1 MEGWKTLQSGLANL
15 NLGQSAN
22 KFTKGFQSSV
32 QATKERL
39 GQVSQDEI
47 TELPQEYKDLEAR
60 VDALRNA
67 HLAMLN
73 KQLILMCNTFNCQV
87 YDTEAYDYP
96 VQIQES
102 ISELSNTIGTN
113 FQNFAATNLKGTPL
127 SPGATAPRPHLET
140 PHKTLPHAL
149 TRASHTASQ
158 LLIST
163 PAGDSSKLGKALALY
178 TQANET
184 IANARI
190 QHDQAVQDGYLHP
203 WQTTL
208 STSINVAMKA
218 RQAVRTSR
226 LELDAAKQ
234 GLKSASHAR
243 QEQARL
249 EVENA
254 EDDLVQKTEV
264 AITLMKTVLENPEP
278 LKNLNELVKAQ
289 LVFYSTAAEALSGV
303 QGEIE
308 ELSVAAEGEYRKS
321 RDH

>member
-1 MEGWKTLQSGLANL
+1 MDNWSKLSSSLSGL

-22 KFTKGFQSSV
+22 KLAKGFNSSV
-32 QATKERL
+32 QATRERL
-39 GQVSQDEI
+39 GQVAPEEI

-60 VDALRNA
+60 VDALRQA
-67 HLAMLN
+67 HLALL
-73 KQLILMCNTFNCQV
+73 KITKA
-87 YDTEAYDYP
+87 YETESYDYP

-102 ISELSNTIGTN
+102 ITEMSTTIGRGVT
-113 FQNFAATNLKGTPL
+113 NFAATNLKGTNLPV
-127 SPGATAPRPHLET
+127 PQPVAPVAAQ
-140 PHKTLPHAL
+140 HKTLPHAL
-149 TRASHTASQ
+149 CRAATTAATAMQ
-158 LLIST
+158 ST
-163 PAGDSSKLGKALALY
+163 PGGSEDKFGKALGLY
-178 TQANET
+178 AGVWDT
-184 IANARI
+184 IAGARI
-190 QHDQAVQDGYLHP
+190 QQDDSIQRQYLQP

-218 RQAVRTSR
+218 RQAVRVSR

-234 GLKSASHAR
+234 SLKNAGPVK

-249 EVENA
+249 DVENA

-278 LKNLNELVKAQ
+278 IKNLNELIKAQ
-289 LVFYSTAAEALSGV
+289 LLYFASAAEALSSA

>member
-1 MEGWKTLQSGLANL
+1 MDGWSKLSATLNLNNL
-15 NLGQSAN
+15 NLSQAGT
-22 KFTKGFQSSV
+22 KFSKGLSSSM
-32 QATKERL
+32 QATRERL
-39 GQVSQDEI
+39 GQVAADEI
-47 TELPQEYKDLEAR
+47 TELPQEYKDLEFR
-60 VDALRNA
+60 VDALRAA
-67 HLAMLN
+67 HLSML
-73 KQLILMCNTFNCQV
+73 KITKV
-87 YDTEAYDYP
+87 YEFETYDYP

-102 ISELSNTIGTN
+102 ISELSSSIGYNITSFAASNLQGTN
-113 FQNFAATNLKGTPL
+113 LPVPNPSTP
-127 SPGATAPRPHLET
+127 PEK

-149 TRASHTASQ
+149 VRAAAAAATATTTASSQ
-158 LLIST
+158 APGEGASR
-163 PAGDSSKLGKALALY
+163 LGKSLGLY
-178 TQANET
+178 GAGWEK
-184 IANARI
+184 IASARL
-190 QHDQAVQDGYLHP
+190 DQDAGIRENFLHP

-208 STSINVAMKA
+208 NASIAVAMKA
-218 RQAVRTSR
+218 RQAVKTSR

-234 GLKSASHAR
+234 TLKTAGPAR

-278 LKNLNELVKAQ
+278 IKNMNELVKAQ
-289 LVFYSTAAEALSGV
+289 LLYFSVAAEALAAV